1 MGLTSRSVVNTFLVS
16 LFLICSVNYSS
27 AQQGAAISSTSAGTL
42 GTGDVSANKGQPPT
56 NAKDQPTPA
65 DTRYRIGPGD
75 VLDVRVARAP
85 ELSREAVR
93 VDQGG
98 MIRMPM
104 LDMDI
109 PAACLTEGELAQNIA
124 KLYKKYKNDP
134 HVDVFVKEFQSHP
147 VAVIGAV
154 HGAAQFKMQRPVR
167 LLELLGL
174 VGGPTDGAGQTIQI
188 VHTGGGPMCEQ
199 SSPSATDS
207 NDTSSFVF
215 YKLVD
220 TLKGLPAAN
229 PFVRPGDIVSIALAD
244 QIFVLGNVLRPTA
257 IPLKEPLTV
266 SRAIAIAGGTAPST
280 KRDKVRILRQLPG
293 STQKQEIF
301 VDLRAIEK
309 NKAEDVALVA
319 NDVVDVPI
327 SGTKSILRSLLG
339 TVVPT
344 ISQLPVRVIP

>member
-1 MGLTSRSVVNTFLVS
+1 MRLTSKAIVRTCLVG
-16 LFLICSVNYSS
+16 LFLIWPVHYSR
-27 AQQGAAISSTSAGTL
+27 AQQGSALPSGSAGTV
-42 GTGDVSANKGQPPT
+42 GSGDISANKAQPAPT
-56 NAKDQPTPA
+56 

-85 ELSREAVR
+85 ELSRDGVR
-93 VDQGG
+93 VDQSG

-104 LDMDI
+104 LDVDI

-134 HVDVFVKEFQSHP
+134 HVDVFVKEFQSQP

-167 LLELLGL
+167 LLELLSL
-174 VGGPTDGAGQTIQI
+174 AGGPTDGAGRTVQI
-188 VHTGGGPMCEQ
+188 VHAGGVPICAQ
-199 SSPSATDS
+199 SGASAVDG
-207 NDTSSFVF
+207 NDASAFVA
-215 YKLVD
+215 YQLSD
-220 TLKGLPAAN
+220 TLKGSPAAN
-229 PFVRPGDIVSIALAD
+229 PFVRPGDIVSIPLAV
-244 QIFVLGNVLRPTA
+244 QVFVLGNVLKPSA

-266 SRAIAIAGGTAPST
+266 SRAIAIAGGTAPSS

-309 NKAEDVALVA
+309 NKAEDIALMP

>member
-1 MGLTSRSVVNTFLVS
+1 MERKESEIMRLTPRAIVNACLVS
-16 LFLICSVNYSS
+16 LFLVCSVLPSR
-27 AQQGAAISSTSAGTL
+27 AQPATSISNGSTAAIGSGGSGNKIQPSA
-42 GTGDVSANKGQPPT
+42 
-56 NAKDQPTPA
+56 A

-85 ELSREAVR
+85 ELSRDAVR

-104 LDMDI
+104 LDVDI
-109 PAACLTEGELAQNIA
+109 PAACHTEAELAHNIA
-124 KLYKKYKNDP
+124 KLYKKFKNDP
-134 HVDVFVKEFQSHP
+134 HVDVFVKEFQSQP

-154 HGAAQFKMQRPVR
+154 HGAAQFKLQRQVR
-167 LLELLGL
+167 LLEILSLA
-174 VGGPTDGAGQTIQI
+174 GGPTDGAGQTVQI
-188 VHTGGGPMCEQ
+188 VHTGGGPICDQ
-199 SSPSATDS
+199 SGASAADN
-207 NDTSSFVF
+207 NDASSFVA
-215 YKLVD
+215 YRLAD
-220 TLKGLPAAN
+220 TLKGLPEAN
-229 PFVRPGDIVSIALAD
+229 PLVRPGDIVSIPLAD
-244 QIFVLGNVLRPTA
+244 QVFVLGNVLRPSA

-293 STQKQEIF
+293 STQKQEIY
-301 VDLRAIEK
+301 VDLKAIEK
-309 NKAEDVALVA
+309 NKAEDVALMA

-327 SGTKSILRSLLG
+327 SGTKSLLRSLLG

>member
-1 MGLTSRSVVNTFLVS
+1 MRLTSRAVVNTFLVS
-16 LFLICSVNYSS
+16 LFLICSANYSS

-42 GTGDVSANKGQPPT
+42 GSGDVSVNKGQPST
-56 NAKDQPTPA
+56 SSKGQPMST

-75 VLDVRVARAP
+75 VLDVHVARAP
-85 ELSREAVR
+85 DLSRDGVR
-93 VDQGG
+93 VDQSG

-104 LDMDI
+104 LDVDI

-134 HVDVFVKEFQSHP
+134 HVDVFVKEFQSQP
-147 VAVIGAV
+147 VAVLGAV
-154 HGAAQFKMQRPVR
+154 HGAAQFKLQRQVR
-167 LLELLGL
+167 LLELLTFA
-174 VGGPTDGAGQTIQI
+174 GGPTESAGQSVQI
-188 VHTGGGPMCEQ
+188 VHAGGGPFCDKQ
-199 SSPSATDS
+199 GASAADN
-207 NDTSSFVF
+207 NDASAFVA
-215 YKLVD
+215 YKLAD
-220 TLKGLPAAN
+220 TLKAVPEAN
-229 PFVRPGDIVSIALAD
+229 PIVRPGDIVSVPAAD
-244 QIFVLGNVLRPTA
+244 QVFVLGNVLKPSA

-280 KRDKVRILRQLPG
+280 KRDRVRILRQLPG

-309 NKAEDVALVA
+309 NKAEDVALMA

>member
-1 MGLTSRSVVNTFLVS
+1 MKERKESATMGLISRAIVKTCLVS
-16 LFLICSVNYSS
+16 LFLICSVTYSR
-27 AQQGAAISSTSAGTL
+27 AQQGSAVSSGSVGTV
-42 GTGDVSANKGQPPT
+42 GSGDIAANKGQP
-56 NAKDQPTPA
+56 TPS

-75 VLDVRVARAP
+75 VLDVHVARAP
-85 ELSREAVR
+85 DLSRDGIR
-93 VDQGG
+93 VDQSG

-104 LDMDI
+104 LDVDI

-134 HVDVFVKEFQSHP
+134 HVDVFVKEFQSQP
-147 VAVIGAV
+147 VAVLGAV
-154 HGAAQFKMQRPVR
+154 HGAAQFKLQRQVR
-167 LLELLGL
+167 LLELL
-174 VGGPTDGAGQTIQI
+174 TFATESAGQSVQI
-188 VHTGGGPMCEQ
+188 VHAGGGPFCEL
-199 SSPSATDS
+199 SGPSAVDN
-207 NDTSSFVF
+207 NDASAFVA
-215 YKLVD
+215 YKLAD
-220 TLKGLPAAN
+220 TLKAVPGAN
-229 PFVRPGDIVSIALAD
+229 PIVRPGDIVSIPAAD
-244 QIFVLGNVLRPTA
+244 QVFVLGNVLKPSA

-280 KRDKVRILRQLPG
+280 KRDRVRIVRQLTG
-293 STQKQEIF
+293 STQKQEIY

-309 NKAEDVALVA
+309 NKAEDVALMA